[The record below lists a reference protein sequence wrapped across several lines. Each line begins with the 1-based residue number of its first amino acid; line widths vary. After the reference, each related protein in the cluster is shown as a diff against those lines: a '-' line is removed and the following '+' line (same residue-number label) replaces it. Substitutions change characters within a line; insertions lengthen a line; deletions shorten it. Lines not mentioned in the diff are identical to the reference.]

1 MQNLARYIGKQLSGS
16 CHTCVDQIVFVCSLV
31 GLEMKFQGMLIL
43 VMLEISIRGDHL
55 HDTCSLLEVVLLI

>member
-1 MQNLARYIGKQLSGS
+1 MQNLARYIGKQFSGS
-16 CHTCVDQIVFVCSLV
+16 CHTCVDLIVFVCSLV